1 MKHHPWTWRPFG
13 ALLLVL
19 VLCCPRN
26 VNADIAN
33 FELDG
38 KIYTKILYANDDSQ
52 GSQWLGHPFW
62 KDNFTGSN
70 GQASEFELGIR
81 ARVSDHVTAGAR
93 LKSRWGA
100 DWHDWWE
107 NGDLKLTETGSPVPF
122 PGDTSGESLGMNHAS
137 YMKLRGF
144 WIEVRDPP
152 IRTVQVIRAGSSD
165 LGMFNAWT
173 IGKVRYID
181 RDNARGFFVWG
192 GFDAVPVKY
201 VAVVT
206 APSKEWGSIGWNLGN
221 GDPALDN
228 PFITQDWAYGLK
240 LTSRPIDELRVTAI
254 GSYLI
259 DREFNL
265 YDPDAPNTLVPD
277 GVSDYAVDTA
287 PRFRMANGTLEA
299 NANIDFVRLYGIGA
313 WSWSLINPMYAT
325 NGVEN
330 FQGFFPV
337 VWGETGADGNL
348 LPVRGLAGIF
358 KADVTDPF
366 GVGLSLTAEYFN
378 IGQHYNAILGA
389 RREADVLLT
398 DGFVSGGQ
406 LPTLNIANEFHDF
419 DEPWFESC
427 IGWNGVTLVA
437 SQFLGMSELKGEFT
451 YLTYN
456 TNMQGRDI
464 DHVYPGFLYPD
475 GFTDTDFYDY
485 ANVGDRGR
493 DFRAVY
499 QENQDR
505 RTQIMALWF
514 NTLIDVGRGIEWNTK
529 AKFIRDRDLRDVTLA
544 NDDYAGDIYQLDVR
558 TGYQLTDEL
567 TGFLGDE
574 INYWREKD
582 RSPLTASL
590 ANGYYE
596 YLTRKNRLYVGFE
609 YNFGGVKF
617 TYLAEWLVKDQE
629 RGDWG
634 ELPEFTFGDLIPHPL
649 TNTAAYHG
657 WNRIRTKAT
666 FETSW

>member
-1 MKHHPWTWRPFG
+1 M
-13 ALLLVL
+13 
-19 VLCCPRN
+19 
-26 VNADIAN
+26 
-33 FELDG
+33 
-38 KIYTKILYANDDSQ
+38 
-52 GSQWLGHPFW
+52 
-62 KDNFTGSN
+62 
-70 GQASEFELGIR
+70 
-81 ARVSDHVTAGAR
+81 
-93 LKSRWGA
+93 

-122 PGDTSGESLGMNHAS
+122 PGDTSGESLGMNHAA

-152 IRTVQVIRAGSSD
+152 IRTVHVIRAGSSD
-165 LGMFNAWT
+165 LGMFNPWT

-221 GDPALDN
+221 NDPALDT

-240 LTSRPIDELRVTAI
+240 LSSHPLTGLGVTAI
-254 GSYLI
+254 GTYLI
-259 DREFNL
+259 DREFNI
-265 YDPDAPNTLVPD
+265 YDPDTPNTLVPD
-277 GVSDYAVDTA
+277 GDSDYAVDTS
-287 PRFRMANGTLEA
+287 PRFQMVNSTLELDA
-299 NANIDFVRLYGIGA
+299 SLDSFRLYGLGA
-313 WSWSLINPMYAT
+313 YSWSLINPLYAT

-337 VWGETGADGNL
+337 VWGETDADGNL
-348 LPVRGLAGIF
+348 LPVQGLAAVL
-358 KADVTDPF
+358 KADASDPF
-366 GVGLSLTAEYFN
+366 GVGLNLTAQYFN

-406 LPTLNIANEFHDF
+406 LPTLNIANEFQDF

-427 IGWNGVTLVA
+427 IGWHGITLVG
-437 SQFLGMSELKGEFT
+437 SQFLGMSEIKAEYT

-456 TNMQGRDI
+456 TNMQGRDV

-493 DFRAVY
+493 DLRAVY
-499 QENQDR
+499 QRNQDR
-505 RTQIMALWF
+505 HTQIMVLWF
-514 NTLIDVGRGIEWNTK
+514 NTIVDVGRGVDFNTK
-529 AKFIRDRDLRDVTLA
+529 AKYIRDRDLRDLTLT
-544 NDDYAGDIYQLDVR
+544 NDDYAGDIYQVDVR
-558 TGYQLTDEL
+558 AGYQLTNEW

-574 INYWREKD
+574 INYWRETN

-590 ANGYYE
+590 TSGYYG
-596 YLTRKNRLYVGFE
+596 YITRKNRLYAGFE

-617 TYLAEWLVKDQE
+617 TYVAEWLVKDQDRDE
-629 RGDWG
+629 DWNPLPDFFVGD
-634 ELPEFTFGDLIPHPL
+634 IVPHPF
-649 TNTAAYHG
+649 TNVAYHG

-666 FETSW
+666 FETAW